1 MHFVLIPQLALFRQL
16 PSRMLSRT
24 WGRVNSIQLPVWSRR
39 PLLGLYVWM
48 FGCNMSEAQ
57 VEDLREYTNLVELF
71 TRQLKRGARDVSR
84 EHPLVS

>member
-1 MHFVLIPQLALFRQL
+1 MHFDLTPQLALFRQL
-16 PSRMLSRT
+16 PARMLSRT
-24 WGRVNSIQLPVWSRR
+24 WGRINSKELPTWLRR

-57 VEDLREYTNLVELF
+57 VEDVREYGSLVELF
-71 TRQLKRGARDVSR
+71 TRQLKHGTRDVSR